1 MQCQAFTLLSLT
13 IGFKETPLHPI
24 KKLFIDYIYVIRDTY
39 SHATLKNYT
48 LKIYGKSGGVNLQYR
63 KKNTEKGKYLSQN
76 DLPRILSFN
85 NLEILSKHPRE
96 GLPDLSKTIET
107 TRDQIA

>member
-1 MQCQAFTLLSLT
+1 MENREGL
-13 IGFKETPLHPI
+13 
-24 KKLFIDYIYVIRDTY
+24 IYNTE
-39 SHATLKNYT
+39 
-48 LKIYGKSGGVNLQYR
+48 